1 MGPEARFELRV
12 INTNDPPAAF
22 NLGMAAGGGE
32 LSFLGTEPQV
42 TFRWAQADDP
52 DGDSV
57 SYLVELDSTESFDTP
72 AHRVFSSGN
81 ADSLHVPLPRTSGTY
96 YWRVIATDG
105 RLSTH
110 GTPAYA
116 TMSITVLPTPGIK
129 AAPERPPASPLEQ
142 NFPNPF
148 NPSTSISYTI
158 QREGYVRLAIFNLL
172 GQEVSCVFEGLQPEG
187 KYTVAF
193 NSLDLPSGIYF
204 YRLQAP
210 GLFETKKMIIA
221 Q

>member
-1 MGPEARFELRV
+1 MAVGAEEL
-12 INTNDPPAAF
+12 N
-22 NLGMAAGGGE
+22 
-32 LSFLGTEPQV
+32 FLGTEPQV

-57 SYLVELDSTESFDTP
+57 TYLLELDSTASFDTP
-72 AHRVFSSGN
+72 AHRIFLSGS
-81 ADSLHVPLPRTSGTY
+81 ADSLHVPLPRMSGTY

-105 RLSTH
+105 RLSTCS
-110 GTPAYA
+110 TPAYA
-116 TMSITVLPTPGIK
+116 TMNITFLPTPGIK
-129 AAPERPPASPLEQ
+129 AAPDRPPASPLEQ

-148 NPSTSISYTI
+148 NPSTNITYTI
-158 QREGYVRLAIFNLL
+158 QREGYVRLAVFNLL
-172 GQEVSCVFEGLQPEG
+172 GQEVSVVFEGMQPEG
-187 KYTVAF
+187 RYTVAF
-193 NSLDLPSGIYF
+193 NNLNLPSGIYF